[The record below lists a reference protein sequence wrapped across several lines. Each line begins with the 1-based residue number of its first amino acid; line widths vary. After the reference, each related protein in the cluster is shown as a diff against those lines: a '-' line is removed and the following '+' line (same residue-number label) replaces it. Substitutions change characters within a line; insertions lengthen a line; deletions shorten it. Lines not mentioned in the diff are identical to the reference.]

1 MELLKEFMEVRG
13 DIYSILSVP
22 FYKELTAEYIDVL
35 KKYLPV
41 IKKLSLESGNSRFT
55 DAVNRF
61 EPILDAEFDKNLYDG
76 EFSKLFLGVN
86 KASHTGH
93 TVTPHESVFL
103 SPSHLVMQEPWEDV
117 VEIFFNNGL
126 GKDKTFK
133 EPEDHI
139 TAEMSFMAF
148 MSKKAAEHIAYG
160 SAPEVIRC
168 MEVQE
173 MFLKRHLCSWVHLL
187 ADDVLR
193 SSDLDFYKHF
203 PKMVECFMEADIATM
218 EQLKEELT
226 TVS

>member
-1 MELLKEFMEVRG
+1 MELLKEFMNIRG
-13 DIYSILSVP
+13 DIYNVLSVP
-22 FYKELTAEYIDVL
+22 FYKELTTGYIDVL

-61 EPILDAEFDKNLYDG
+61 EPVLDTEFDKDRYDG
-76 EFSKLFLGVN
+76 EFAKLFLGVN

-103 SPSHLVMQEPWEDV
+103 SHTRLVMQEQWDEV
-117 VEIFFNNGL
+117 VEIYYNNGL
-126 GKDKTFK
+126 GKEKKFK

-139 TAEMSFMAF
+139 SAEMSFMAH
-148 MSKKAAEHIAYG
+148 MSAKTAEHIASG

-173 MFLKRHLCSWVHLL
+173 MFLKKHLCSWVHLL
-187 ADDVLR
+187 ADDVR
-193 SSDLDFYKHF
+193 NSTYLDFYKHF
-203 PKMVECFMEADIATM
+203 PKMVECFMEADIATV

-226 TVS
+226 IVS